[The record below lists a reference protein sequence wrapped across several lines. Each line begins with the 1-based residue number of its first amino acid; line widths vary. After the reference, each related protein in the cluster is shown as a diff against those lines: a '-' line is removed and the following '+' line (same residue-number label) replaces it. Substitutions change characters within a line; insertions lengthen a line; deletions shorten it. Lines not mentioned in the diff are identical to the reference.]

1 MSLPEIPE
9 ILAFL
14 RSAEPEMLEMMG
26 EAAVLES
33 FRSAAAEVP
42 AYRDLLKRSGVDPAE
57 IADLAAFR
65 ARVPFTDKTNTFL
78 AHPIHELCRGGSVK
92 GIKSIVPSSGHS
104 GTFAF
109 SVDTAEGAALAA
121 KGADL
126 ALEHVLEIS
135 QRPALVLN
143 CYPMGLQVP
152 TSLAVAN
159 TGVSSDVALA
169 IVRSMASYFEQLII
183 VGQPLFVKKL
193 VEDGVDQGIDWRRLR
208 TTLVTGGEGFVESW
222 RTYMSGLLG
231 IAEADNPTT
240 HFVASTMGAG
250 ELGLNLFH
258 ETPETIR
265 IIRRAYR
272 DPAFRRALLGE
283 GVEHTPHF
291 FVYYPM
297 RSFVEAVPAEGWP
310 GGELAVS
317 HTALDLPLPL
327 IRYRTGDL
335 VRLIPYRGLEEI
347 LGRHAPELPMPGLK
361 LPCAAVFGRRDALEI
376 GGHRITVE
384 RLKEALFLDPQVACS
399 VTGFFRVS
407 REGDALR
414 MEVQLREGLA
424 PGSEVP
430 RSEVPK
436 SEVEDRLAAALRA
449 SLPPGLSARS
459 RLFRA
464 REFPQ
469 STTHE
474 RKHHY
479 IER

>member
-42 AYRDLLKRSGVDPAE
+42 AYGDLLKRAGVDPAE
-57 IADLAAFR
+57 IGDLAAF
-65 ARVPFTDKTNTFL
+65 ASRVPLTDKHSTFL
-78 AHPIHELCRGGSVK
+78 AYPMHQLCRGGSVK

-135 QRPALVLN
+135 QRPGLVLN

-159 TGVSSDVALA
+159 TGVSADVALA
-169 IVRSMASYFEQLII
+169 IVRAMAGYFEQLIV

-193 VEDGVDQGIDWRRLR
+193 VEDGVEAGIDWARLR

-222 RTYMSGLLG
+222 RTYMSRLIG
-231 IAEADNPTT
+231 IADPDHPTGSY
-240 HFVASTMGAG
+240 VASTMGAG

-272 DPAFRRALLGE
+272 DPAFRRTLLGE
-283 GVEHTPHF
+283 GVPHTPHF

-297 RSFVEAVPAEGWP
+297 RSFIEEIPAP
-310 GGELAVS
+310 GSPAGEIAVS

-327 IRYRTGDL
+327 IRYQTGDL
-335 VRLIPYRGLEEI
+335 VRLIPYRRLEAL
-347 LGRHAPELPMPGLK
+347 LGQHAPDLPMPGLR
-361 LPCAAVFGRRDALEI
+361 LPCAAVFGRGDALEVA
-376 GGHRITVE
+376 GRRITVE
-384 RLKEALFLDPQVACS
+384 TVKEALFLDPEVAGAA
-399 VTGFFRVS
+399 TGFFRIS
-407 REGDALR
+407 REGDAL
-414 MEVQLREGLA
+414 MLEAQLREGRA
-424 PGSEVP
+424 PSGET
-430 RSEVPK
+430 
-436 SEVEDRLAAALRA
+436 EDRLSAALRA
-449 SLPPGLSARS
+449 TLPAGIAFRP
-459 RLFRA
+459 RLFA
-464 REFPQ
+464 SAEFPQ
-469 STTHE
+469 RTTHE

-479 IER
+479 LPR

>member
-42 AYRDLLKRSGVDPAE
+42 AYQDLLKRHGVDPAG
-57 IADLAAFR
+57 ITDLDAFR
-65 ARVPFTDKTNTFL
+65 SRVPLTDKTTTFL
-78 AHPIHELCRGGSVK
+78 AHPVRELCRGGSLK
-92 GIKSIVPSSGHS
+92 GIKSIIPSSGHS

-126 ALEHVLEIS
+126 AFEYVLEIS
-135 QRPALVLN
+135 KRPGLVLN

-152 TSLAVAN
+152 TAMAVAN
-159 TGVSSDVALA
+159 SGVSADVALA
-169 IVRSMASYFEQLII
+169 IVRAVADDFEQLVV

-193 VEDGVDQGIDWRRLR
+193 IEDGIDQGIDWARLR

-222 RTYMSGLLG
+222 RTYMSGLIG
-231 IAEADNPTT
+231 IADPDNPTT
-240 HFVASTMGAG
+240 QFVASTMGAG

-272 DPAFRRALLGE
+272 DPALREALF
-283 GVEHTPHF
+283 GVGLPHTPHF
-291 FVYYPM
+291 FLYYPM
-297 RSFVEAVPAEGWP
+297 RSFVEELPVPGWW

-335 VRLIPYRGLEEI
+335 VRLLPHRRLEKE
-347 LGRHAPELPMPGLK
+347 LVRHAPDLSMPDLK
-361 LPCAAVFGRRDALEI
+361 LPCAAVSGRRDALQVNA
-376 GGHRITVE
+376 HRVTVE
-384 RLKEALFLDPQVACS
+384 IIKEALFLDREVARS
-399 VTGFFRVS
+399 ATGFFRV
-407 REGDALR
+407 RAQDGTIR
-414 MEVQLREGLA
+414 MDVQLRDGGA
-424 PGSEVP
+424 PG
-430 RSEVPK
+430 
-436 SEVEDRLAAALRA
+436 SEVEDRLRAALRTT
-449 SLPPGLSARS
+449 LPAGLPCHVGVYGE
-459 RLFRA
+459 
-464 REFPQ
+464 REYPQ
-469 STTHE
+469 PTTHE

-479 IER
+479 ITT

>member
-1 MSLPEIPE
+1 MSGLPEIPE

-14 RSAEPEMLEMMG
+14 QSADPEMLEQMG
-26 EAAVLES
+26 EASVLAS
-33 FRSAAAEVP
+33 FQSAAAEVP
-42 AYRDLLKRSGVDPAE
+42 AYRDLLRRAGVNA
-57 IADLAAFR
+57 ADVNDLETFK
-65 ARVPFTDKTNTFL
+65 ARVPLTDKTTTFL
-78 AHPIHELCRGGSVK
+78 AYPIHELCRGGTLK

-126 ALEHVLEIS
+126 ALEYVLEIS
-135 QRPALVLN
+135 KRPGLVVN

-159 TGVSSDVALA
+159 TGVSADVALA
-169 IVRSMASYFEQLII
+169 IVRSMASYFDQLII

-193 VEDGVDQGIDWRRLR
+193 VEDGAEQGVDWARLR

-222 RTYMSGLLG
+222 RTYMSRRLG
-231 IAEADNPTT
+231 IADPDNPTT

-272 DPAFRRALLGE
+272 DTGFRRALFGD
-283 GVEHTPHF
+283 GVPHTPHF

-297 RSFVEAVPAEGWP
+297 RSFIEELPAPGWP
-310 GGELAVS
+310 GGDLAVS

-327 IRYRTGDL
+327 LRYRTGDL
-335 VRLIPYRGLEEI
+335 VRLLPHLRLAE
-347 LGRHAPELPMPGLK
+347 LLAAHAPGLTAPGLK
-361 LPCAAVFGRRDALEI
+361 LPCAAVFGRRDAIQMGER
-376 GGHRITVE
+376 RITVE
-384 RLKEALFLDPQVACS
+384 AMKEALFLDHEVAGS
-399 VTGFFRVS
+399 VTGFFRCRV
-407 REGDALR
+407 EGSALA
-414 MEVQLREGLA
+414 MDVQLREGVPA
-424 PGSEVP
+424 ASELT
-430 RSEVPK
+430 
-436 SEVEDRLAAALRA
+436 DRLVTALGRT
-449 SLPPGLSARS
+449 LPPGVAPHPRVYP
-459 RLFRA
+459 A
-464 REFPQ
+464 PEYPQ
-469 STTHE
+469 PTTHE

-479 IER
+479 VQP